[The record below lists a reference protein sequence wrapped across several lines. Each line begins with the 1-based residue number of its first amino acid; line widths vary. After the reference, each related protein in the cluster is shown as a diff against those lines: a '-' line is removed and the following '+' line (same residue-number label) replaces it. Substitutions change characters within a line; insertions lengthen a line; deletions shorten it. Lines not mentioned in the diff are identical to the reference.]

1 MEVLYICG
9 HNGVTAVQKFKQPS
23 PELKGVQTLA
33 DFYKGKGAQYKDA
46 VVDFLTQHSGI
57 K

>member
-1 MEVLYICG
+1 MEALYICG
-9 HNGVTAVQKFKQPS
+9 HNGATAVQKIQANFTRTERLQA
-23 PELKGVQTLA
+23 LA

-46 VVDFLTQHSGI
+46 VVDFFTQHPGL